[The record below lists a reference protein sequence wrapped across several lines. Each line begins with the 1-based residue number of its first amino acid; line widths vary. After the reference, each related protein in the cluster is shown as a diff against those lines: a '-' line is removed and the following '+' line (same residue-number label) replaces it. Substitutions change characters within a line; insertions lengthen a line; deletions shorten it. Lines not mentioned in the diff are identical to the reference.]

1 MARKYQGISEA
12 TGTGAPAGTAAG
24 VAPRAG
30 ATAASGRASSGYT
43 LLVIDDSPEIVE
55 STRRLM
61 EAEGHRVLTAESG
74 PAGLAVL
81 DQERVQLIIC
91 DYFMPAMTGE
101 EVVRRVRERDR
112 LVQIILQTGY
122 AGEKPARVMMRDL
135 DIQGYHDKGEGAERL
150 LLWVD
155 GALKAY
161 RHMLAMEKHRMGL
174 RFILDIT
181 PELHRIQPL
190 DELLKGLLWQIEGL
204 LGAENSFLA
213 TFHAGSAP
221 VDEHESEGFVALVE
235 GPELQ
240 EGFQVRF
247 GTGRFNGGIQIRSLP
262 EDERQAI
269 LTALQTGEVKMCEAA
284 SVVPLMLGKKPV
296 GLIYLDRHAGYARDR
311 ELLEIYAAQ
320 AAAAI
325 QNSLLYDM
333 ATTDSLTGVYVRGF
347 AVQQLH
353 QAIKRSMRRG
363 DPLSLL
369 MIDLDKFKQI
379 NDSYGHQL
387 GDRALR
393 AVGELLREG
402 IRETDVVGRY
412 GGDEFMV
419 VLPDTPAA
427 GALIVADRLLHRA
440 RSLTVEEAG
449 QVVPVHLSVGIAT
462 LDATEEERDL
472 AVEQDAMNAATE
484 SLIACADRALYAAK
498 GSDQAGTVPPLLW
511 KAILEPLVAEP

>member
-1 MARKYQGISEA
+1 MARKYQGITEA
-12 TGTGAPAGTAAG
+12 AGTGAPAGATGA
-24 VAPRAG
+24 APRTAG
-30 ATAASGRASSGYT
+30 SAPGGRGTSSGYT
-43 LLVIDDSPEIVE
+43 ILVIDDSPEIVE
-55 STRRLM
+55 STRLLM
-61 EAEGHRVLTAESG
+61 EAEGHRVLTASSG
-74 PAGLAVL
+74 PAGLEVL
-81 DQERVQLIIC
+81 EEERVQLILV
-91 DYFMPAMTGE
+91 DYFMPGMTGE
-101 EVVRRVRERDR
+101 EVVRKVRERNR

-213 TFHAGSAP
+213 TFHAGMAP
-221 VDEHESEGFVALVE
+221 VDEQEAEGFVALVE

-247 GTGRFNGGIQIRSLP
+247 GTGRFHGGIEVRSLP
-262 EDERQAI
+262 DDERQA
-269 LTALQTGEVKMCEAA
+269 LLDALQTGEVRMCEAA
-284 SVVPLMLGKKPV
+284 SIVPLMLGKKPV

-347 AVQQLH
+347 AVQQLQ
-353 QAIKRSMRRG
+353 QAIKRSMRRN

-379 NDSYGHQL
+379 NDTHGHQV

-393 AVGELLREG
+393 AVGELLRDG

-440 RSLTVEEAG
+440 ASLHVEEEG
-449 QVVPVHLSVGIAT
+449 QVVPIQLSVGIAT
-462 LDATEEERDL
+462 LETTEEEKDL
-472 AVEQDAMNAATE
+472 PVEQDAMLAATE
-484 SLIACADRALYAAK
+484 SLVACADRALYAAK
-498 GSDQAGTVPPLLW
+498 GSNRAGTLPPLFW
-511 KAILEPLVAEP
+511 REILEPIAAE

>member
-1 MARKYQGISEA
+1 MARKYQGITESA
-12 TGTGAPAGTAAG
+12 GAGAG
-24 VAPRAG
+24 VGAGATPRAG
-30 ATAASGRASSGYT
+30 GSSSSARGASSGYT
-43 LLVIDDSPEIVE
+43 LLVIDDSPEILE
-55 STRRLM
+55 STRRLL
-61 EAEGHRVLTAESG
+61 EAEGHRVLTANSG
-74 PAGLAVL
+74 PAGLEVL
-81 DQERVQLIIC
+81 ENERVHLILV

-122 AGEKPARVMMRDL
+122 SGEKPARVMMRDL

-161 RHMLAMEKHRMGL
+161 RFTLAMEKHRMGL

-181 PELHRIQPL
+181 PELHRVQPL
-190 DELLKGLLWQIEGL
+190 DELLKGLLWQIEGV

-213 TFHAGSAP
+213 TFQVPQQSQDPEEA
-221 VDEHESEGFVALVE
+221 EGFVALVE

-247 GTGRFNGGIQIRSLP
+247 GTGRFHRAIEIRTL
-262 EDERQAI
+262 DDGERQAI
-269 LTALQTGEVKMCEAA
+269 FAALQTGEVGLCESA
-284 SVVPLMLGKKPV
+284 SIVPLMLGKKPV

-311 ELLEIYAAQ
+311 ELLEIYASQ

-333 ATTDSLTGVYVRGF
+333 ATTDFLTGVYVRGF
-347 AVQQLH
+347 AVQQLQ
-353 QAIKRSMRRG
+353 QAIKRSTRRG

-379 NDSYGHQL
+379 NDNYGHQL

-393 AVGELLREG
+393 AVGELLREA

-419 VLPDTPAA
+419 VLPDTPAV
-427 GALIVADRLLHRA
+427 GALTVADRLLQRA
-440 RSLTVEEAG
+440 RTLVLEEDG
-449 QVVPVHLSVGIAT
+449 HTIPICLSVGIAT
-462 LDATEEERDL
+462 LDASEEEREIAVDQEAML
-472 AVEQDAMNAATE
+472 AAAE

-498 GSDQAGTVPPLLW
+498 GSRQAGTHPPLVW
-511 KAILEPLVAEP
+511 REIVGAVPA